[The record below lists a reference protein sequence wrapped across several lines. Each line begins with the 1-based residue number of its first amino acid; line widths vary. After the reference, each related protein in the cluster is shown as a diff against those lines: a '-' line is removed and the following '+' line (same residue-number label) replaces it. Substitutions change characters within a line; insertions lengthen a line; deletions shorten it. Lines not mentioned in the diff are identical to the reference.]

1 MSRFFQVIL
10 FAGIVMLLAA
20 CNSQSVFDKY
30 KPIDKGVWNKDS
42 LVVFK
47 VPVTDT
53 LQNHNLYI
61 NVRNNVDYRY
71 SNLWLFVNIKQPSGE
86 AVQDTFEMLLAD
98 PSGKWLGEGFGG
110 LKTREAIYWRN
121 VFFPH
126 SGDYTISLQ
135 QGMRNDELKGISDVG
150 VRVEKIK

>member
-1 MSRFFQVIL
+1 MNRFFKGIL
-10 FAGIVMLLAA
+10 FAGILVLLAA
-20 CNSQSVFDKY
+20 CNSNSVFDKY
-30 KPIDKGVWNKDS
+30 KPINKDVWNKDS

-47 VPVTDT
+47 VPVIDT

-71 SNLWLFVNIKQPSGE
+71 SNLWLFVSIEQPGGE
-86 AVQDTFEMLLAD
+86 AVKDTFEMMLAD
-98 PSGKWLGEGFGG
+98 PTGKWLGEGFGG
-110 LKTREAIYWRN
+110 LKTRESVYRRN
-121 VFFPH
+121 VFFPR

-150 VRVEKIK
+150 VRVEIVK

>member
-10 FAGIVMLLAA
+10 FTGIVLIMAA
-20 CNSQSVFDKY
+20 CNSQSIYDKY
-30 KPIDKGVWNKDS
+30 KPINKGVWNKDS
-42 LVVFK
+42 LVVFQ

-71 SNLWLFVNIKQPSGE
+71 SNLLLFVSIEQPE
-86 AVQDTFEMLLAD
+86 RVLAE
-98 PSGKWLGEGFGG
+98 PAGKWLGEGFGG
-110 LKTREAIYWRN
+110 LKTREAIYRRN
-121 VFFPH
+121 VFFPR

-150 VRVEKIK
+150 VRVEKVE